1 MVPLE
6 MSRSKWVVFLDL
18 KIRGV
23 SRFNSN
29 DGHFLIIN
37 NAQKAL
43 YNTICFHRLTP
54 AKHKSQ
60 TEVNTNAM

>member
-6 MSRSKWVVFLDL
+6 MSRSKWV
-18 KIRGV
+18 RGV

-43 YNTICFHRLTP
+43 YNTVCFHRLTP

-60 TEVNTNAM
+60 AEVKTNTM